1 MGRKVVTSERVF
13 ETCWIKYCWVN
24 NEYFLGFDDY
34 LTATFV
40 DCNNPCESWRRKSK
54 EQKTQSHKCLK
65 DLTRYNFQGW
75 NDNDDLK
82 RRQKND
88 ANDGEKT
95 SPKINYTW
103 TPRVETRVHSDAT
116 TVTTTTTP
124 TSPTRLPTSEEPK
137 NPPVPSMTSLVSTF
151 DAMPSRGKMPR
162 VSHEIRKW
170 MGPGASEWRLQ
181 QNCFGLRHRGSRII
195 SSRSVSLE
203 LSLWT

>member
-88 ANDGEKT
+88 ANDAEKT
-95 SPKINYTW
+95 TLEHGASKQESTATQRLWRRQRRRRRRRVCQRRRSRKILRCRRW
-103 TPRVETRVHSDAT
+103 PPWCRRSTRCRRAGRCRE
-116 TVTTTTTP
+116 
-124 TSPTRLPTSEEPK
+124 SPTRS
-137 NPPVPSMTSLVSTF
+137 
-151 DAMPSRGKMPR
+151 G
-162 VSHEIRKW
+162 
-170 MGPGASEWRLQ
+170 SEWVRAPVSEGC
-181 QNCFGLRHRGSRII
+181 NKIA
-195 SSRSVSLE
+195 SV
-203 LSLWT
+203 